1 MTDFKTLQDAH
12 LQLLSRQD
20 ADPNNPAIVPD
31 AQAYIAE
38 VVGGSTWIADPG
50 ERDLLRA
57 YLRYWAGVI
66 YERTG
71 AYPKTELRPA
81 EQLASAAPSHTTTQ
95 GSSGTTTT
103 PPRPARSGGLPAWLR
118 LLGALLALL
127 ALGALAIIFLTR
139 AGGQT
144 AAETPEAAFP
154 EPSTPLPPVTRTPL
168 PETPEPAT
176 PIDQSN
182 AAALQPLARADA
194 HTGGALAVTF
204 DPARPEIATAGA
216 DGVVRFWAWIAPDN
230 LTLSRQLSV
239 GGGALNTVDYSP
251 AAPGALPAL
260 FLTGGN
266 NRILSVFNAESL
278 QLFADFVPSSPESGF
293 IFAGRFSP
301 DGALIASGH
310 ADGVTR
316 IWNVRTGTE
325 SGNVS
330 PGAPGESRLA
340 QIPSGGAVR
349 DVAFSPDGLYLAQAS
364 AAADIGF
371 QVVDRSWSN
380 VVCAARSGPALSVAY
395 SPRGDRLAV
404 GTEDGRLLLIAQT
417 ANGCQLIAEEDAHDG
432 GVADV
437 AFSPTGEWLVTV
449 GTAAGGDDDDDR
461 DGHAGGWMKL
471 WTPDGDELAEMA
483 VGAPPAAVAVAPN
496 ATVIATA
503 DLDGRLILWG
513 IP

>member
-12 LQLLSRQD
+12 LRLLTRQD
-20 ADPNNPAIVPD
+20 AEPNSPAIVPD

-38 VVGGSTWIADPG
+38 VISGSTWVADPG

-81 EQLASAAPSHTTTQ
+81 ESTAVTPPEPLSRPDGESAPPPSAPR
-95 GSSGTTTT
+95 SGT
-103 PPRPARSGGLPAWLR
+103 PGWLR
-118 LLGALLALL
+118 WLIPLLGLLLL
-127 ALGALAIIFLTR
+127 SLAFLFVQFGR
-139 AGGQT
+139 DAGGEVVDPSIPDPAT
-144 AAETPEAAFP
+144 A
-154 EPSTPLPPVTRTPL
+154 LPPVTRTSMPPGL
-168 PETPEPAT
+168 PGPAT
-176 PIDQSN
+176 AIDQRN
-182 AAALQPLARADA
+182 AAAIQPLAQADA

-216 DGVVRFWAWIAPDN
+216 DGSVRFWAWAAWS
-230 LTLSRQLSV
+230 LTLSRQLNV

-251 AAPGALPAL
+251 APERALASTL

-293 IFAGRFSP
+293 VFAGRFSP
-301 DGALIASGH
+301 DGALLASGH

-316 IWNVRTGTE
+316 IWNVSTGTE
-325 SGNVS
+325 SGNFS
-330 PGAPGESRLA
+330 SGGPGASRLA

-349 DVAFSPDGLYLAQAS
+349 DVAFSPDGRYLAVAS
-364 AAADIGF
+364 EAPEVGF

-380 VVCAARSGPALSVAY
+380 AVCAARSGPALSVAY
-395 SPRGDRLAV
+395 SPRGDRLAG
-404 GTEDGRLLLIAQT
+404 GTQDGRLLLISQT
-417 ANGCQLIAEEDAHDG
+417 DNGCQLIGEKSAHEG
-432 GVADV
+432 GVTDA
-437 AFSPTGEWLVTV
+437 AFSPTGDWLVT
-449 GTAAGGDDDDDR
+449 AGS
-461 DGHAGGWMKL
+461 DGVVRVWS
-471 WTPDGDELAEMA
+471 PDGDTLAELEAGAA
-483 VGAPPAAVAVAPN
+483 VEAVAVAPDAAAI
-496 ATVIATA
+496 ATVDAK
-503 DLDGRLILWG
+503 GRLILWG

>member
-12 LQLLSRQD
+12 LRLLTRQD
-20 ADPNNPAIVPD
+20 AEPNSPAIVPD

-38 VVGGSTWIADPG
+38 VISGSTWVADPG

-71 AYPKTELRPA
+71 VYPKTELRPA
-81 EQLASAAPSHTTTQ
+81 ESTAAASTTISPDPHAQPS
-95 GSSGTTTT
+95 
-103 PPRPARSGGLPAWLR
+103 PRPEPSRRAPASGLWWLMP
-118 LLGALLALL
+118 LLGLLALL
-127 ALGALAIIFLTR
+127 ALAFAFVRFGRGIEVINPSIPILATALPQI
-139 AGGQT
+139 
-144 AAETPEAAFP
+144 
-154 EPSTPLPPVTRTPL
+154 TRTPMPPEL
-168 PETPEPAT
+168 PTPAT
-176 PIDQSN
+176 AIDQRN
-182 AAALQPLARADA
+182 ATSLQALAQADA

-216 DGVVRFWAWIAPDN
+216 DGSVRFWAWSAWN
-230 LTLSRQLSV
+230 LTLSRQLDV

-251 AAPGALPAL
+251 APERALASAL

-293 IFAGRFSP
+293 VFAGRFSP
-301 DGALIASGH
+301 DGALLASGH

-316 IWNVRTGTE
+316 IWNVSTGTE
-325 SGNVS
+325 SGNFS
-330 PGAPGESRLA
+330 SGGPGASRLA

-349 DVAFSPDGLYLAQAS
+349 DVAFSPDGRYLAVAS
-364 AAADIGF
+364 EAPEVGF

-380 VVCAARSGPALSVAY
+380 AVCTARSGPALSVAY

-404 GTEDGRLLLIAQT
+404 GTQDGRLLLVSQT
-417 ANGCQLIAEEDAHDG
+417 DNGCQLIGEKNAHEG
-432 GVADV
+432 GVTDA
-437 AFSPTGEWLVTV
+437 AFSPTGDWLVT
-449 GTAAGGDDDDDR
+449 AGS
-461 DGHAGGWMKL
+461 DGVVRVWS
-471 WTPDGDELAEMA
+471 PDGDTLAELEAGAA
-483 VGAPPAAVAVAPN
+483 VEAVAVAPDAAAI
-496 ATVIATA
+496 ATVDAK
-503 DLDGRLILWG
+503 GRLILWG

>member
-12 LQLLSRQD
+12 LRLLARQD
-20 ADPNNPAIVPD
+20 AGPNDSAIVPD

-71 AYPKTELRPA
+71 VYPKTELRPA
-81 EQLASAAPSHTTTQ
+81 ESAAVAPPPASSRPDVEPATRPAAPRSGSPGWLRWLIPLLSVLLLLVVSTFVFATRFMANQ
-95 GSSGTTTT
+95 GSGEEVVDPSI
-103 PPRPARSGGLPAWLR
+103 PD
-118 LLGALLALL
+118 
-127 ALGALAIIFLTR
+127 
-139 AGGQT
+139 
-144 AAETPEAAFP
+144 
-154 EPSTPLPPVTRTPL
+154 PSTPLPPVTRTPL
-168 PETPEPAT
+168 PPELPQPAT
-176 PIDQSN
+176 SIDQKN
-182 AAALQPLARADA
+182 AAALQPLAQADA

-204 DPARPEIATAGA
+204 DPVRREIATAGA
-216 DGVVRFWAWIAPDN
+216 DGSVRFWAWAAWS
-230 LTLSRQLSV
+230 LTLSRQLDV

-251 AAPGALPAL
+251 APGRALATL

-293 IFAGRFSP
+293 VFAGRFSP

-316 IWNVRTGTE
+316 IWNVSTGTE

-330 PGAPGESRLA
+330 SGGAGASRLA

-349 DVAFSPDGLYLAQAS
+349 DVAFSPDGRYLAQAS
-364 AAADIGF
+364 EAPEAGF
-371 QVVDRSWSN
+371 QIVDRSWSN
-380 VVCAARSGPALSVAY
+380 VVCAARTGPALAVAY

-404 GTEDGRLLLIAQT
+404 GTQDGRLLLVSQT
-417 ANGCQLIAEEDAHDG
+417 DNGCQLIDEKSAHQGSVTDA
-432 GVADV
+432 AY
-437 AFSPTGEWLVTV
+437 SPTGE
-449 GTAAGGDDDDDR
+449 
-461 DGHAGGWMKL
+461 
-471 WTPDGDELAEMA
+471 
-483 VGAPPAAVAVAPN
+483 
-496 ATVIATA
+496 
-503 DLDGRLILWG
+503 
-513 IP
+513 